1 MENFRNVFDKLSR
14 RPSNIFSSLES
25 ALKDSTVSKSS
36 LKKADLT
43 GRLRVDSL
51 RTHGG
56 SADVFTGQ
64 LKVQGSKADPMTVA
78 VKVFR
83 LHVQGD
89 CTDKVSFFLN
99 NNYLSLCLFFGF
111 DDVQK
116 VHSFVRELKIWAAL
130 KHRNVLPCLGFA
142 EYNNSPAFVSEWVEN
157 GNLIEFL
164 STNNNADRLEMVR

>member
-25 ALKDSTVSKSS
+25 ALKDSMVSKSS

-51 RTHGG
+51 RAHGG
-56 SADVFTGQ
+56 SADVFTGR

-83 LHVQGD
+83 LHAQREG
-89 CTDKVSFFLN
+89 TDKVSFFLN
-99 NNYLSLCLFFGF
+99 NNFCLY
-111 DDVQK
+111 VY
-116 VHSFVRELKIWAAL
+116 S
-130 KHRNVLPCLGFA
+130 LGFTM
-142 EYNNSPAFVSEWVEN
+142 YKRCTH
-157 GNLIEFL
+157 L
-164 STNNNADRLEMVR
+164 